1 MFFVSSR
8 RRHTRCAL
16 VTGVQT
22 CALPIVGARL
32 ERWTRG
38 KELGWVFDNEADTLE
53 LDARF
58 AGFDMT
64 DFLDNDA
71 IRPPLMDYIFRRI
84 DDVIDGNPVI
94 VDIDEVWKQLRD
106 PLFRGFAQD
115 GLKTYRKRNALMM
128 MGTQSPADALRSD
141 IAETIIEQCPT
152 KILLPNPNAQAR
164 SEERRVG
171 KEWV

>member
-1 MFFVSSR
+1 MCCVFFFSSR

-22 CALPIVGARL
+22 CALPIYRLPRESRSLSAVRSQLDQTSLDGIGARL

-58 AGFDMT
+58 AGFEMT

-71 IRPPLMDYIFRRI
+71 IRPPRMDYIFQIGRAT
-84 DDVIDGNPVI
+84 
-94 VDIDEVWKQLRD
+94 LR
-106 PLFRGFAQD
+106 
-115 GLKTYRKRNALMM
+115 
-128 MGTQSPADALRSD
+128 
-141 IAETIIEQCPT
+141 
-152 KILLPNPNAQAR
+152 
-164 SEERRVG
+164 ERVCQY
-171 KEWV
+171 V